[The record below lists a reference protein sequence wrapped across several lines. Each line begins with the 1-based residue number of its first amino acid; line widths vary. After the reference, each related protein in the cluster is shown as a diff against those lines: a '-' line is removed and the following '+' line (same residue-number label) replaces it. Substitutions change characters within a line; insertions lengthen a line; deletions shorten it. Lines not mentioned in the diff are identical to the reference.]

1 MKDFQSVINNLINKS
16 VVGCDTYT
24 NNNSLWLIF
33 TDKKEWVIE
42 LTISGSLW
50 YNYYFF
56 QKIFKVLGLDVI
68 EHQVYITKWVED
80 AIINGVRHIMW
91 SNDDDDVEDAI
102 QNGVRYTDMMASEN
116 ILNIEDAIQNGVKNT
131 HTRQLHQPLIVE
143 DAIQNGVKETNHVDV
158 MKFFEEKMEG
168 TIQNGVKFVS
178 SLSHYPSAVIEH
190 TIENGVNHTIPDSQR
205 RGWPIIEETIENG
218 VKYTGGLGKT
228 KWLIKKIKDTIQ
240 NGIKNNQII

>member
-1 MKDFQSVINNLINKS
+1 MKDLQSVINNLINKY

-42 LTISGSLW
+42 LTSSGSLW

-56 QKIFKVLGLDVI
+56 QKIFKVLSLDVI

-80 AIINGVRHIMW
+80 T
-91 SNDDDDVEDAI
+91 I
-102 QNGVRYTDMMASEN
+102 QNGVRDTKSMSWFEN
-116 ILNIEDAIQNGVKNT
+116 KCVEDTIQNGVKDT

-143 DAIQNGVKETNHVDV
+143 DAIQNGVKHTEDSLLERMFFVEDTIENGVKETNHVDV

-168 TIQNGVKFVS
+168 TIQNGVKFTS
-178 SLSHYPSAVIEH
+178 SLSCYPSAVIEH
-190 TIENGVNHTIPDSQR
+190 TIQY
-205 RGWPIIEETIENG
+205 G
-218 VKYTGGLGKT
+218 VKNTLDKQGNYRGVVEE
-228 KWLIKKIKDTIQ
+228 TIQ

>member
-42 LTISGSLW
+42 LTSSGSLW

-56 QKIFKVLGLDVI
+56 QKIFKVLSLDVI

-80 AIINGVRHIMW
+80 T
-91 SNDDDDVEDAI
+91 I
-102 QNGVRYTDMMASEN
+102 QNGLRDTVQGQNQRQ
-116 ILNIEDAIQNGVKNT
+116 IVVEDTIQNGVK
-131 HTRQLHQPLIVE
+131 HTEDSLQERMFFVE
-143 DAIQNGVKETNHVDV
+143 DTIENGVKETNHVDV

-168 TIQNGVKFVS
+168 TIQNGVKFTS
-178 SLSHYPSAVIEH
+178 SLSCYPSAVIEH
-190 TIENGVNHTIPDSQR
+190 
-205 RGWPIIEETIENG
+205 
-218 VKYTGGLGKT
+218 
-228 KWLIKKIKDTIQ
+228 TIQ

>member
-1 MKDFQSVINNLINKS
+1 MKDLQSVINKLIGKS
-16 VVGCDTYT
+16 VVGCGTYT

-42 LTISGSLW
+42 LTSTGSLW

-68 EHQVYITKWVED
+68 ENQVYITKWVED
-80 AIINGVRHIMW
+80 TIQNGVRDTTFGCHALEIVVEDTIQNGVRDTQRQKFYFPVQVEDTIENGVRHTMW

-102 QNGVRYTDMMASEN
+102 QNGVR
-116 ILNIEDAIQNGVKNT
+116 IT

-143 DAIQNGVKETNHVDV
+143 DA
-158 MKFFEEKMEG
+158 
-168 TIQNGVKFVS
+168 IQNGVKFVS

-190 TIENGVNHTIPDSQR
+190 TIENGV
-205 RGWPIIEETIENG
+205 
-218 VKYTGGLGKT
+218 KYTGGLGKT
-228 KWLIKKIKDTIQ
+228 KWLINKIKDTIQ